1 MTTQPPSAANAPIG
15 GVTEH
20 WDELYRTRDSG
31 QFSLTQAEPVMS
43 LRLID
48 RLSVGSE
55 DAIVDIGAGDS
66 TLVDACSPGDITR

>member
-43 LRLID
+43 LRAD
-48 RLSVGSE
+48 RPAVG
-55 DAIVDIGAGDS
+55 
-66 TLVDACSPGDITR
+66 RQ